1 MIWTRGIAMS
11 VLEIKEN
18 IFWVGAVDWELRD
31 FHGYARAGKGTTYN
45 AFIVRDEKISLF
57 DTVNSRFKDEFLHNI
72 ENVVNPKDIEYLFVN
87 HVEPDH
93 SGCLVEIMER
103 VRPEKIFCT
112 AMGKQFMISHYH
124 REDWPFEIV
133 KTGDSVSL
141 GQKTVRF
148 IELKM
153 LHWPDNLGCY
163 LEQDQLFLSSDA
175 FGHNLATSERFDD
188 EIGFSQILEP
198 LANYFANIILP
209 YSDNVLK
216 ALNTIEEFGWNIDM
230 IAPDHGL
237 IFRSYSRDVL
247 RTYRDFALQKAK
259 PKAVIIYDTMWKSTE
274 KMAHAIAEGL
284 MQEGIIVRLFHMKSC
299 HHSDVMAEV
308 LDAQAVIMGSPTHN
322 LGVLPYIAAMLRYMQ
337 GLKPK
342 GKLGAAFGSYGWE
355 KNSIQILVEGLEK
368 MDMEIVGSYNVQNV
382 PTETHL
388 DECIEFGMNI
398 AEAIRAKQ
406 AKIKD

>member
-1 MIWTRGIAMS
+1 
-11 VLEIKEN
+11 VDPKEI
-18 IFWVGAVDWELRD
+18 R
-31 FHGYARAGKGTTYN
+31 
-45 AFIVRDEKISLF
+45 
-57 DTVNSRFKDEFLHNI
+57 
-72 ENVVNPKDIEYLFVN
+72 YLFVN

-93 SGCLVEIMER
+93 SGCLVEIVDL

-112 AMGKQFMISHYH
+112 AMGKQFMLSHYH
-124 REDWPFEIV
+124 REDWPFEVV

-141 GQKTVRF
+141 GEKTVQF

-163 LEQDQLFLSSDA
+163 FDQDKLLLSSDA
-175 FGHNLATSERFDD
+175 FGHNVATSERFDD
-188 EIGFSQILEP
+188 EVGFSQIMAP

-209 YSDNVLK
+209 YSENVLK
-216 ALNTIEEFGWNIDM
+216 VLKIIEDFAWDIDM

-237 IFRSYSRDVL
+237 IFRTHTKDVL
-247 RTYRDFALQKAK
+247 KAYQEFARQKAK

-274 KMAHAIAEGL
+274 KMAQAVAEGL
-284 MQEGIIVRLFHMKSC
+284 IEQGIIVKIFHMKSC

-355 KNSIQILVEGLEK
+355 RNSMQYLVEALEK
-368 MDMEIVGSYNVQNV
+368 MDMEIVGSYKVQNV
-382 PTETHL
+382 PTETHIK
-388 DECIEFGMNI
+388 ECREFGKTI
-398 AEAIRAKQ
+398 AEAIRKKQ
-406 AKIKD
+406 DTAEN